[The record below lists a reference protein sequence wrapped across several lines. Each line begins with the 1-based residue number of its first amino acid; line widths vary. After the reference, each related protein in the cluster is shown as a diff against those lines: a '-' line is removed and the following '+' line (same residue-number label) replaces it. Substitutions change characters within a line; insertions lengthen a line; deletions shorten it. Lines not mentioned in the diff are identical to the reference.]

1 MSNERKVHLIGNAH
15 LDPIWLWRWQE
26 GCGEVLQTFRSALD
40 RLNEYPD
47 FVFTCSSASYYKWV
61 EEIAP
66 DMFEEIR
73 ERVKEGRWVP
83 VNGWWVQPDCNIPS
97 AESFARQALYS
108 QLYYNEK
115 FGRICKTAYNVDSF
129 GHSGMLPQLIKNGGM
144 NAYVMMRP
152 GPHENAEIPNMFT
165 WESIDGTRIP
175 TFRIPAESG
184 YGANSAEDISRTRD
198 FSEKL
203 MAEENHGMM
212 IFYGVGN
219 HGGGPTRRCIEY
231 LESRLKKD
239 GYHDMI
245 FSSPDAF
252 FEAHCLE
259 KVELPIWKDDLQ
271 HHASGCYSAT
281 SLVKQLNRRLENSL
295 YFSEAFATVASKTAG
310 MRDRTED
317 FKEAWRDVC
326 FNQFHDILCG
336 CSIMEAYDDV
346 NAAMGHALTI
356 SDRIQN
362 EAFLR
367 IARRIDTWIDGVSDP
382 VCEVRGHSCGKF
394 PRPVVVFNPLSF
406 PIKVPVR
413 TYHPSK
419 QVKDD
424 AGNDV
429 IFSNVRSSRSNDS
442 HLDTVFIADVPAVGY
457 AVYWLKPCW
466 NENSDLPEVHI
477 DTDVSAHDFS
487 MENEYLKVSF
497 DEYTGFITSLVDKKS
512 GYNYASEDKPIAVP
526 TVISDS
532 KTDTWAHMVFRFHDI
547 KGIMKLEK
555 IELVEDGNA
564 RAVIRTRHS
573 FGGSYLVQDFILASG
588 QRILR
593 SKCKALWTED
603 FTLLKMSFPVGGE
616 NRINTYEIPGAYI
629 KRPTNGEEE
638 PAGRWGAISFDDG
651 GRRTLALLNDSKY
664 SYDCPDNDL
673 RLTVIRN
680 VIFAD
685 HYSNR
690 PAANFNFTDEGIQRF
705 EYGVFVCDGEAEKS
719 DIMNEAAMFNI
730 RPATVPESFHKGVL
744 PQRKGFLSVDRDN
757 IIMTALKFCEDRSGD
772 CIARFYETRGEDT
785 RAHIVCE
792 MLNADFNID
801 FGHNEIKTLRISKNG
816 EVRETDFL
824 EDVVGQG

>member
-1 MSNERKVHLIGNAH
+1 
-15 LDPIWLWRWQE
+15 
-26 GCGEVLQTFRSALD
+26 
-40 RLNEYPD
+40 
-47 FVFTCSSASYYKWV
+47 
-61 EEIAP
+61 
-66 DMFEEIR
+66 
-73 ERVKEGRWVP
+73 
-83 VNGWWVQPDCNIPS
+83 
-97 AESFARQALYS
+97 
-108 QLYYNEK
+108 
-115 FGRICKTAYNVDSF
+115 
-129 GHSGMLPQLIKNGGM
+129 MLPQIIKNGGM
-144 NAYVMMRP
+144 TAYVMMRP
-152 GPHENAEIPNMFT
+152 GAHENAEIPNMFM
-165 WESIDGTRIP
+165 WESLDGTQIP
-175 TFRIPAESG
+175 TFHIPDASG
-184 YGANSAEDISRTRD
+184 YGSGNAEAINRSRD
-198 FSEKL
+198 LAEKL
-203 MAEENHGMM
+203 INEEGHGMM

-219 HGGGPTRRCIEY
+219 HGGGPTRGLIEY
-231 LESRLKKD
+231 VQTQLKRD
-239 GYHDMI
+239 GYHDMV

-252 FEAHCLE
+252 FEAHCIE
-259 KVELPIWKDDLQ
+259 KVELPVWKYDLQ
-271 HHASGCYSAT
+271 HHSSGCYSAT
-281 SLVKQLNRRLENSL
+281 SLVKQLNRKLENSL

-317 FKEAWRDVC
+317 FKEAWLDVC

-346 NAAMGHALTI
+346 NASMGHALTI

-382 VCEVRGHSCGKF
+382 VCDVRGHSCGKF

-406 PIKVPVR
+406 PVKAPVR

-419 QVKDD
+419 QVTDD
-424 AGNDV
+424 EGNDV

-442 HLDTVFIADVPAVGY
+442 HLDTVFIADVPAMGY
-457 AVYWLKPCW
+457 AVYWLKSCW
-466 NENSDLPEVHI
+466 DENRDLPEIHV
-477 DTDVSAHDFS
+477 DTDVSASGFS
-487 MENEYLKVSF
+487 MENEYLKVKF
-497 DEYTGFITSLVDKKS
+497 DEHTGFITSLVDKIS
-512 GYNYASEDKPIAVP
+512 GYDYASADKPIAVP
-526 TVISDS
+526 TVIDDHE
-532 KTDTWAHMVFRFHDI
+532 TDTWAHMVFRFHDI

-555 IELVEDGNA
+555 IELVESDNA

-588 QRILR
+588 QKVLR

-651 GRRTLALLNDSKY
+651 GRRTLAVVNDSKY

-685 HYSNR
+685 HYSDR
-690 PAANFNFTDEGIQRF
+690 PAANFNFTDEGMQRF
-705 EYGVFVCDGEAEKS
+705 EYGIFVGDGEAEKS
-719 DIMNEAAMFNI
+719 GIMNEAAKFNI
-730 RPATVPESFHKGVL
+730 RPMAVPESFHKGTL
-744 PQRKGFLSVDRDN
+744 PQRKSYLSVDKDN
-757 IIMTALKFCEDRSGD
+757 IIMTAFKFCEDGSGD
-772 CIARFYETRGEDT
+772 CIMRFYETRGEDT

-792 MLNADFNID
+792 MLNADFNVD
-801 FGHNEIKTLRISKNG
+801 FGHNEIKTLRISKDG

>member
-73 ERVKEGRWVP
+73 KRVKEGRWVP

-129 GHSGMLPQLIKNGGM
+129 GHSGMLPQLIKKGGM

-165 WESIDGTRIP
+165 WESLDGTRIP

-326 FNQFHDILCG
+326 FNQFHDIICG

-406 PIKVPVR
+406 PIRVPVR

-497 DEYTGFITSLVDKKS
+497 DEHTGFITSLVDKKS
-512 GYNYASEDKPIAVP
+512 GYDYASEDKPIAVP

-719 DIMNEAAMFNI
+719 NIMNEAAMFNI
-730 RPATVPESFHKGVL
+730 RSAAVPESFHKGVL

-772 CIARFYETRGEDT
+772 CVARFYETRGEDT

-792 MLNADFNID
+792 MLNADFNVG

>member
-83 VNGWWVQPDCNIPS
+83 INGWWVQPDCNIPS

-115 FGRICKTAYNVDSF
+115 FGMICKTAYNVDSF

-152 GPHENAEIPNMFT
+152 GPHENAEISNMFT
-165 WESIDGTRIP
+165 WESLDGTRIP

-497 DEYTGFITSLVDKKS
+497 DKHTGFITSLVDKKS
-512 GYNYASEDKPIAVP
+512 GYDYASEDKPIAVP

-685 HYSNR
+685 HYSDR

-719 DIMNEAAMFNI
+719 NIMNEAAMFNI
-730 RPATVPESFHKGVL
+730 RPAAVPESFHKGVL

-792 MLNADFNID
+792 MLNADFDVD

-824 EDVVGQG
+824 EDVVGHG

>member
-165 WESIDGTRIP
+165 WESLDGTRIP

-231 LESRLKKD
+231 LESQLKKD

-295 YFSEAFATVASKTAG
+295 YFSEAFATVASKTVG

-487 MENEYLKVSF
+487 MENEYLKLSF
-497 DEYTGFITSLVDKKS
+497 DKHTGFITSLVDKKS
-512 GYNYASEDKPIAVP
+512 GYDYASDDKPIAVP

-532 KTDTWAHMVFRFHDI
+532 KTDTWAHMVFKFHDI

-564 RAVIRTRHS
+564 RAIIRTRHS

-638 PAGRWGAISFDDG
+638 PAGRGGAISFDDG

-685 HYSNR
+685 HYSDR

-730 RPATVPESFHKGVL
+730 RPAAVPESFHKGVL

-772 CIARFYETRGEDT
+772 CIVRFYETRGEDT

-792 MLNADFNID
+792 MLNADFNVD
-801 FGHNEIKTLRISKNG
+801 FGHNEIKTLRISKDG

>member
-61 EEIAP
+61 EKIAP

-165 WESIDGTRIP
+165 WESLDGTRIP

-362 EAFLR
+362 EVFLR

-497 DEYTGFITSLVDKKS
+497 DEHTGFITSLVDKKS
-512 GYNYASEDKPIAVP
+512 GYDYASEDKPIAVP

-719 DIMNEAAMFNI
+719 DIMNEAAIFNI
-730 RPATVPESFHKGVL
+730 RPAAVPESFHKGVL

-772 CIARFYETRGEDT
+772 CVARFYETRGEDT

-792 MLNADFNID
+792 MLNADFNVD

>member
-1 MSNERKVHLIGNAH
+1 
-15 LDPIWLWRWQE
+15 
-26 GCGEVLQTFRSALD
+26 
-40 RLNEYPD
+40 
-47 FVFTCSSASYYKWV
+47 
-61 EEIAP
+61 
-66 DMFEEIR
+66 
-73 ERVKEGRWVP
+73 
-83 VNGWWVQPDCNIPS
+83 
-97 AESFARQALYS
+97 
-108 QLYYNEK
+108 
-115 FGRICKTAYNVDSF
+115 
-129 GHSGMLPQLIKNGGM
+129 MLPQIIKNGGM
-144 NAYVMMRP
+144 TAYVMMRP
-152 GPHENAEIPNMFT
+152 GAHENAEIPNMFM
-165 WESIDGTRIP
+165 WESFDGTQIP
-175 TFRIPAESG
+175 TFHIPDASG
-184 YGANSAEDISRTRD
+184 YGSGNAEAINRSRD
-198 FSEKL
+198 LAEKL
-203 MAEENHGMM
+203 INEEGHGMM

-219 HGGGPTRRCIEY
+219 HGGGPTRGLIEY
-231 LESRLKKD
+231 VQTQLKRD
-239 GYHDMI
+239 GYHDMV

-259 KVELPIWKDDLQ
+259 KVELPVWKDDLQ

-281 SLVKQLNRRLENSL
+281 SLVKQLNRKLENSL

-317 FKEAWRDVC
+317 FKEAWLDVC

-346 NAAMGHALTI
+346 NASMGHALTI

-406 PIKVPVR
+406 PVKAPVR

-419 QVKDD
+419 QVTDD

-442 HLDTVFIADVPAVGY
+442 HLDTVFIADVPAMGY
-457 AVYWLKPCW
+457 AVYWLKSCW
-466 NENSDLPEVHI
+466 DENRDLPEIHI
-477 DTDVSAHDFS
+477 DTDVSASGFS
-487 MENEYLKVSF
+487 MENEYLKVKF
-497 DEYTGFITSLVDKKS
+497 DEHTGFITSLVDKIS
-512 GYNYASEDKPIAVP
+512 GYDYASADKPIAVP
-526 TVISDS
+526 TVIDDHE
-532 KTDTWAHMVFRFHDI
+532 TDTWAHMVFRFHDI
-547 KGIMKLEK
+547 KGIMNLEK
-555 IELVEDGNA
+555 IELIENGNA

-588 QRILR
+588 QKVLR

-651 GRRTLALLNDSKY
+651 GRRTLAVVNDSKY

-685 HYSNR
+685 HYSDR
-690 PAANFNFTDEGIQRF
+690 PAANFNFTDEGMQRF
-705 EYGVFVCDGEAEKS
+705 EYGIFVGDGEAEKS
-719 DIMNEAAMFNI
+719 GIMNEAAKFNI
-730 RPATVPESFHKGVL
+730 RPMAVPESFHKGTL
-744 PQRKGFLSVDRDN
+744 PQRKSYLSVDKDN
-757 IIMTALKFCEDRSGD
+757 IIMTAFKFCEDGSGD
-772 CIARFYETRGEDT
+772 CIMRFYETRGEDT
-785 RAHIVCE
+785 KAHIICE
-792 MLNADFNID
+792 SFNADFEAE
-801 FGHNEIKTLRISKNG
+801 FGHNEIKTFRISKDGN
-816 EVRETDFL
+816 VKETNFL
-824 EDVVGQG
+824 EGIV

>member
-757 IIMTALKFCEDRSGD
+757 IIMTALKFCEDGSGD

-792 MLNADFNID
+792 MLNADFNVD
-801 FGHNEIKTLRISKNG
+801 FGHNEIKHRCTRGTNKIKKKC
-816 EVRETDFL
+816 
-824 EDVVGQG
+824 

>member
-1 MSNERKVHLIGNAH
+1 
-15 LDPIWLWRWQE
+15 
-26 GCGEVLQTFRSALD
+26 
-40 RLNEYPD
+40 
-47 FVFTCSSASYYKWV
+47 
-61 EEIAP
+61 
-66 DMFEEIR
+66 
-73 ERVKEGRWVP
+73 
-83 VNGWWVQPDCNIPS
+83 
-97 AESFARQALYS
+97 
-108 QLYYNEK
+108 
-115 FGRICKTAYNVDSF
+115 
-129 GHSGMLPQLIKNGGM
+129 MLPQIIKNGGM
-144 NAYVMMRP
+144 TAYVMMRP
-152 GPHENAEIPNMFT
+152 GAHENAEIPNMFM
-165 WESIDGTRIP
+165 WESLDGTQIP
-175 TFRIPAESG
+175 TFHIPDASG
-184 YGANSAEDISRTRD
+184 YGSGNAEAINRSRD
-198 FSEKL
+198 LAEKL
-203 MAEENHGMM
+203 INEEGHGMM

-219 HGGGPTRRCIEY
+219 HGGGPTRGLIEY
-231 LESRLKKD
+231 VQTQLKRD
-239 GYHDMI
+239 GYHDMV

-259 KVELPIWKDDLQ
+259 KVELPVWKDDLQ

-281 SLVKQLNRRLENSL
+281 SLVKQLNRKLENSL

-317 FKEAWRDVC
+317 FKEAWLDVC

-346 NAAMGHALTI
+346 NASMGHALTI

-406 PIKVPVR
+406 PVKAPVR

-419 QVKDD
+419 QVTDD

-442 HLDTVFIADVPAVGY
+442 HLDTVFISDVPAMGY
-457 AVYWLKPCW
+457 AIYWLKSCW
-466 NENSDLPEVHI
+466 DENRDLPEIHI
-477 DTDVSAHDFS
+477 DTDVSASGFS
-487 MENEYLKVSF
+487 MENEYLKVKF
-497 DEYTGFITSLVDKKS
+497 DEQTGFITSLVDKLS
-512 GYNYASEDKPIAVP
+512 GYDYASADKPIAVP
-526 TVISDS
+526 TVIDDHE
-532 KTDTWAHMVFRFHDI
+532 TDTWAHMVFRFHDI
-547 KGIMKLEK
+547 KGIMNLEK
-555 IELVEDGNA
+555 IELIENGNA

-588 QRILR
+588 QKVLR

-651 GRRTLALLNDSKY
+651 GRRTLAVVNDSKY
-664 SYDCPDNDL
+664 SYDCQDNDL

-685 HYSNR
+685 HYSDR
-690 PAANFNFTDEGIQRF
+690 PAANFNFTDEGMQRF
-705 EYGVFVCDGEAEKS
+705 EYGIFVGDGEAEKS
-719 DIMNEAAMFNI
+719 GIMNEAAKFNI
-730 RPATVPESFHKGVL
+730 RPMAVPESFHKGTL
-744 PQRKGFLSVDRDN
+744 PQRKSYLSVDKDN
-757 IIMTALKFCEDRSGD
+757 IIMTAFKFCEDGSGD
-772 CIARFYETRGEDT
+772 CIMRFYETRGEDT
-785 RAHIVCE
+785 KAHIVCE
-792 MLNADFNID
+792 SFNADFEAE
-801 FGHNEIKTLRISKNG
+801 FGHNEIKTFRISKDGN
-816 EVRETDFL
+816 VKETNFL
-824 EDVVGQG
+824 EGIV

>member
-73 ERVKEGRWVP
+73 KRVKEGRWVP

-165 WESIDGTRIP
+165 WESLDGTRIP

-326 FNQFHDILCG
+326 FNQFHDIICG

-497 DEYTGFITSLVDKKS
+497 DEHTGFITSLVDKKS
-512 GYNYASEDKPIAVP
+512 GYDYASEDKPIAVP

-730 RPATVPESFHKGVL
+730 RPAAVPESFHKGVL

-772 CIARFYETRGEDT
+772 CVARFYETRGEDT

-792 MLNADFNID
+792 MLNADFNVD

>member
-1 MSNERKVHLIGNAH
+1 MPAR
-15 LDPIWLWRWQE
+15 
-26 GCGEVLQTFRSALD
+26 RS
-40 RLNEYPD
+40 
-47 FVFTCSSASYYKWV
+47 
-61 EEIAP
+61 
-66 DMFEEIR
+66 
-73 ERVKEGRWVP
+73 
-83 VNGWWVQPDCNIPS
+83 
-97 AESFARQALYS
+97 
-108 QLYYNEK
+108 
-115 FGRICKTAYNVDSF
+115 ICKTAYNVDSF
-129 GHSGMLPQLIKNGGM
+129 GHSGMLPQLIKKGGM

-165 WESIDGTRIP
+165 WESLDGTRIP

-231 LESRLKKD
+231 LESQLKKD

-466 NENSDLPEVHI
+466 TENSDLPEVHI

-497 DEYTGFITSLVDKKS
+497 DEHTGFITSLVDKKS
-512 GYNYASEDKPIAVP
+512 GYDYASEDKPIAVP

-685 HYSNR
+685 HYSDR

-719 DIMNEAAMFNI
+719 NIMNEAAMFNI
-730 RPATVPESFHKGVL
+730 RPAAVPESFHKGVL
-744 PQRKGFLSVDRDN
+744 SQRKGFLSVDRDN
-757 IIMTALKFCEDRSGD
+757 IIMTALKFCEDGSGD

-792 MLNADFNID
+792 MLNADFNVD
-801 FGHNEIKTLRISKNG
+801 FGHNEIKTLRISKDG

>member
-1 MSNERKVHLIGNAH
+1 
-15 LDPIWLWRWQE
+15 
-26 GCGEVLQTFRSALD
+26 
-40 RLNEYPD
+40 
-47 FVFTCSSASYYKWV
+47 
-61 EEIAP
+61 
-66 DMFEEIR
+66 
-73 ERVKEGRWVP
+73 
-83 VNGWWVQPDCNIPS
+83 
-97 AESFARQALYS
+97 
-108 QLYYNEK
+108 
-115 FGRICKTAYNVDSF
+115 
-129 GHSGMLPQLIKNGGM
+129 
-144 NAYVMMRP
+144 
-152 GPHENAEIPNMFT
+152 MFT
-165 WESIDGTRIP
+165 WESLDGTRIP

-326 FNQFHDILCG
+326 FNQFHDIICG

-406 PIKVPVR
+406 PIRMPVR

-497 DEYTGFITSLVDKKS
+497 DEHTGFITSLVDKKS
-512 GYNYASEDKPIAVP
+512 GYDYASEDKPIAVP

-719 DIMNEAAMFNI
+719 NIMNEAAMFNI
-730 RPATVPESFHKGVL
+730 RSAAVPESFHKGVL

-772 CIARFYETRGEDT
+772 CVARFYETRGEDT

-792 MLNADFNID
+792 MLNADFNVD

>member
-1 MSNERKVHLIGNAH
+1 
-15 LDPIWLWRWQE
+15 
-26 GCGEVLQTFRSALD
+26 
-40 RLNEYPD
+40 
-47 FVFTCSSASYYKWV
+47 
-61 EEIAP
+61 
-66 DMFEEIR
+66 
-73 ERVKEGRWVP
+73 
-83 VNGWWVQPDCNIPS
+83 
-97 AESFARQALYS
+97 
-108 QLYYNEK
+108 
-115 FGRICKTAYNVDSF
+115 
-129 GHSGMLPQLIKNGGM
+129 
-144 NAYVMMRP
+144 
-152 GPHENAEIPNMFT
+152 
-165 WESIDGTRIP
+165 
-175 TFRIPAESG
+175 
-184 YGANSAEDISRTRD
+184 
-198 FSEKL
+198 
-203 MAEENHGMM
+203 M

-219 HGGGPTRRCIEY
+219 HGGGPTRGLIEY
-231 LESRLKKD
+231 VQTQLKRD
-239 GYHDMI
+239 GYHDMV

-259 KVELPIWKDDLQ
+259 KVELPVWKDDLQ

-281 SLVKQLNRRLENSL
+281 SLVKQLNRKLENSL

-317 FKEAWRDVC
+317 FKEAWLDVC

-346 NAAMGHALTI
+346 NASMGHALTI

-367 IARRIDTWIDGVSDP
+367 ITRRIDTWIDGVSDP

-406 PIKVPVR
+406 PVKAPVR

-419 QVKDD
+419 QVTDD

-442 HLDTVFIADVPAVGY
+442 HLDTVFIADVPAMGY
-457 AVYWLKPCW
+457 AVYWLKSCW
-466 NENSDLPEVHI
+466 DENRDLPEIHI
-477 DTDVSAHDFS
+477 DTDVSASGFS
-487 MENEYLKVSF
+487 MENEYLKVKF
-497 DEYTGFITSLVDKKS
+497 DEHTGFITSLVDKLS
-512 GYNYASEDKPIAVP
+512 GYDYASADKPIAVP
-526 TVISDS
+526 TVIDDHE
-532 KTDTWAHMVFRFHDI
+532 TDTWAHMVFRFHDI
-547 KGIMKLEK
+547 KGIMNLEK
-555 IELVEDGNA
+555 IELIENGNA

-588 QRILR
+588 QKVLR

-651 GRRTLALLNDSKY
+651 GRRTLAVVNDSKY

-685 HYSNR
+685 HYSDR
-690 PAANFNFTDEGIQRF
+690 PAANFNFTDEGMQRF
-705 EYGVFVCDGEAEKS
+705 EYGIFVCDGEAEKS
-719 DIMNEAAMFNI
+719 GIMNEAAKFNI
-730 RPATVPESFHKGVL
+730 RLTAVPESFHKGTL
-744 PQRKGFLSVDRDN
+744 PQRKSYLSVDKDN
-757 IIMTALKFCEDRSGD
+757 IIMTAFKFCEDGSGD
-772 CIARFYETRGEDT
+772 CIVRFYETRGEDT
-785 RAHIVCE
+785 KAHIICE
-792 MLNADFNID
+792 SFNADFEAE
-801 FGHNEIKTLRISKNG
+801 FGHNEIKTFRISKDGN
-816 EVRETDFL
+816 VKETNFL
-824 EDVVGQG
+824 EGIV

>member
-129 GHSGMLPQLIKNGGM
+129 GHSGMLPQLIKKGGM

-165 WESIDGTRIP
+165 WESLDGTRIP

-259 KVELPIWKDDLQ
+259 NVELPIWKDDLQ

-281 SLVKQLNRRLENSL
+281 SFVKQLNRRLENSL
-295 YFSEAFATVASKTAG
+295 YFSEAFATIASKTAG

-593 SKCKALWTED
+593 SKCKALWTEN

-638 PAGRWGAISFDDG
+638 PAGRWGAISFDDD

-719 DIMNEAAMFNI
+719 DIINEAAMFNI
-730 RPATVPESFHKGVL
+730 RPAAVPESFHKGVL

-757 IIMTALKFCEDRSGD
+757 IIMTALKFCEDGSGD
-772 CIARFYETRGEDT
+772 CIVRFYETRSEDT

-792 MLNADFNID
+792 MLNADFNVD

>member
-129 GHSGMLPQLIKNGGM
+129 GHSGMLPQLIKKGGM

-165 WESIDGTRIP
+165 WESLDGTRIP

-259 KVELPIWKDDLQ
+259 NVELPIWKDDLQ

-281 SLVKQLNRRLENSL
+281 SFVKQLNRRLENSL

-593 SKCKALWTED
+593 SKCKALWTEN

-638 PAGRWGAISFDDG
+638 PAGRWGAISFDDD

-719 DIMNEAAMFNI
+719 DIINEAAMFNI
-730 RPATVPESFHKGVL
+730 RPAAVPESFHKGVL

-757 IIMTALKFCEDRSGD
+757 IIMTALKFCEDGSGD
-772 CIARFYETRGEDT
+772 CIVRFYETRGEDT

-792 MLNADFNID
+792 MLNADFNVD